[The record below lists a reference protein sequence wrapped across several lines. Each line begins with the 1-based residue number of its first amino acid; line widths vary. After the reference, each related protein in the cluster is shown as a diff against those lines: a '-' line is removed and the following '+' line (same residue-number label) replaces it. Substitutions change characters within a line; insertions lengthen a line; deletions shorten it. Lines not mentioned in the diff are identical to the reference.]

1 MPAPYERFVEVDGA
15 RLSVVGRPMRGP
27 RGGVVLAPG
36 FAEHAGRYGPL
47 MTDLAA
53 RGWATFTYDPRGHG
67 RSSGPRGHTP
77 SWAHLGHDLTAV
89 VDALEKDGGL
99 PPRRALHASSMGALV
114 AVEWM
119 AGAGRGRFHGLALVA
134 PYFAPVAPPPAGKVV
149 LARTVGL
156 LLPRLAQAHGLRG
169 RSMSRDPN
177 VIAAY
182 DLDPAITRVMSARY
196 FNEMRAAQARVR
208 SRGAGDLDVPVLL
221 LHGEADPIASPAAA
235 RAWMRTVTT
244 AGSEEHVYPGLLHE
258 PLNELARARVFADYA
273 RWLDRQVL
281 ATSSPGP

>member
-1 MPAPYERFVEVDGA
+1 MPAPYESVVEVDGA
-15 RLSVVGRPMRGP
+15 RLAVAGRPMRDA
-27 RGGVVLAPG
+27 RGGVVIAPG

-53 RGWATFTYDPRGHG
+53 RGWAAFTYDPRGHG

-77 SWAHLGHDLTAV
+77 SWAHLGDDLGAV
-89 VDALEKDGGL
+89 VDALEEDGVL

-119 AGAGRGRFHGLALVA
+119 AGPGRGRFQGLVLVA
-134 PYFAPVAPPPAGKVV
+134 PYFAPGTPPPAGKVA
-149 LARTVGL
+149 LARTVGM
-156 LLPRLAQAHGLRG
+156 LLPRLAQPHGLRG

-182 DLDPAITRVMSARY
+182 DLDPALTRVMSARY
-196 FNEMRAAQARVR
+196 FNEMRTAQARVTA
-208 SRGAGDLDVPVLL
+208 RGAAGIDVPVLL
-221 LHGEADPIASPAAA
+221 LHGEADPIASPKAA
-235 RAWMRTVTT
+235 REWMRTVTA

-258 PLNELARARVFADYA
+258 PLNELSRARVFADYA

-281 ATSSPGP
+281 AASQPGP